1 MPLYMFSAKLSSESA
16 KKLVAN
22 PEDRGKPIAQLC
34 ESFGGSMHAY
44 YFAFG
49 DADAIMI
56 AELPDNETAMS
67 LSMAV
72 GSSGAVSD
80 VKTTVLVPSDQAVD
94 VMKTAAKATGQYSP
108 PGG

>member
-22 PEDRGKPIAQLC
+22 PEDRGIQIAHLC
-34 ESFGGSMHAY
+34 ESFGGSLHAY

-49 DADAIMI
+49 EADVIAI
-56 AELPDNETAMS
+56 ADLPDNETAMS
-67 LSMAV
+67 MSMAV

-94 VMKTAAKATGQYSP
+94 VLKNAARVAGQYTP